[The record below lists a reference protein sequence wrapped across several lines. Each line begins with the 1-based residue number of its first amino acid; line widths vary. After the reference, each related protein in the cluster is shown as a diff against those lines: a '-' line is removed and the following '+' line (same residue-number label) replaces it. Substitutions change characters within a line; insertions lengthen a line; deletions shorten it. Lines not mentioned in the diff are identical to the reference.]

1 MRLHELFDRL
11 GDDQPDAEVTAMAL
25 DDRLVEPGTLFCCVP
40 GFERDGHDYAAA
52 AVEHGAS
59 ALLSERELA
68 LGVPEV
74 IVGDVRAAIAPAAAR
89 LSGNPTASLQMVGI
103 TGTNGKTTT
112 AFLTRAL
119 LEASGQQTGLLG
131 TVEQIIG
138 GSREPTVRT
147 TPEAIELQRCF
158 AQMVAAGDQSCVIEV
173 SSHAIALHRSDAIEW
188 DVTIFTNLSR
198 EHLDFHSDIDEYF
211 AVKSRLLIEHPGP
224 SVVNIDD
231 HYGRLLAA
239 ELSDIVTVGIT
250 SDDADLRASSIVT
263 DASGSNFSAGGLDL
277 RVPLPGDFNV
287 LNALCAVAAAR
298 LVGVDDSV
306 IAPALAAAE
315 VAPGRFQPVDAG
327 QRFAAI
333 VDYAHTPDSLENALR
348 TARSLT
354 DGRLIVVFGA
364 GGDRDGGKRPQ
375 MGRVAS
381 ELADFVVVTSD
392 NPRSEDPNAI
402 IEAIIA
408 GVDPTGAADVE
419 VVADRAEAIAEAVG
433 AAAAGDVV
441 VVAGKGHEQGQE
453 LAGGAVVEFDDAS
466 VLRAAIEELAQ

>member
-59 ALLSERELA
+59 ALLTERELA

-119 LEASGQQTGLLG
+119 MEASGQQTGLLG
-131 TVEQIIG
+131 TVEQIVG
-138 GSREPTVRT
+138 GSREATVRT

-173 SSHAIALHRSDAIEW
+173 SSHAIALHRSDAIQW
-188 DVTIFTNLSR
+188 DVTVFTNLTR

-211 AVKSRLLIEHPGP
+211 AVKSNLLIEHSGP

-239 ELSDIVTVGIT
+239 ELSDVVTVGIT

-306 IAPALAAAE
+306 IGPALAGAE

-354 DGRLIVVFGA
+354 ECRLIVVFGA
-364 GGDRDGGKRPQ
+364 GGDRDVGKRPQ

-381 ELADFVVVTSD
+381 ELADLVVVTSD

-402 IEAIIA
+402 IEAILA

-466 VLRAAIEELAQ
+466 VLRAAIEGLAQ

>member
-59 ALLSERELA
+59 ALLTERELA

-89 LSGNPTASLQMVGI
+89 LSGNPTASLQMLGI

-239 ELSDIVTVGIT
+239 ELSDVVTVGIT

-408 GVDPTGAADVE
+408 GVDPTGAADVDPE
-419 VVADRAEAIAEAVG
+419 AARSVFAEGEQVERARRREEQQCRREAE
-433 AAAAGDVV
+433 
-441 VVAGKGHEQGQE
+441 
-453 LAGGAVVEFDDAS
+453 
-466 VLRAAIEELAQ
+466 

>member
-11 GDDQPDAEVTAMAL
+11 GNDHPDAEVTAMAL

-59 ALLSERELA
+59 ALLTQRELA

-131 TVEQIIG
+131 TVEQIVG
-138 GSREPTVRT
+138 GSREATVRT

-188 DVTIFTNLSR
+188 DVTVFTNLSR

-211 AVKSRLLIEHPGP
+211 AVKSRLLVEHPGP

-239 ELSDIVTVGIT
+239 ELSDVVTVGIT
-250 SDDADLRASSIVT
+250 SDDADLCASSIVT

-306 IAPALAAAE
+306 IAPALAGAE

-381 ELADFVVVTSD
+381 ELADLVVVTSD

-402 IEAIIA
+402 IEAILA

-466 VLRAAIEELAQ
+466 VLRAAIEGLAQ

>member
-1 MRLHELFDRL
+1 MRLRELFDRL

-40 GFERDGHDYAAA
+40 GFERDGHDFAAA
-52 AVEHGAS
+52 AVERGAS
-59 ALLSERELA
+59 ALLTERELA

-74 IVGDVRAAIAPAAAR
+74 VVDDVRAAIAPAAAR
-89 LSGNPTASLQMVGI
+89 LGGNPTASLQMVGI

-119 LEASGQQTGLLG
+119 LEASGRQTGLLG
-131 TVEQIIG
+131 TVEQIVG
-138 GSREPTVRT
+138 GSREATVRT

-188 DVTIFTNLSR
+188 DVTVFTNLSR

-211 AVKSRLLIEHPGP
+211 AVKSRLLTEHSAP

-239 ELSDIVTVGIT
+239 ELSDVVTVGIT
-250 SDDADLRASSIVT
+250 SDDADLRASSIVP
-263 DASGSNFSAGGLDL
+263 DSSGSNFSAGGLEL
-277 RVPLPGDFNV
+277 RVPLPGDFNL

-298 LVGVDDSV
+298 LLGVDDSV

-327 QRFAAI
+327 QQFAAI

-354 DGRLIVVFGA
+354 GGRLIVVFGA
-364 GGDRDGGKRPQ
+364 GGDRDAGKRPQ

-381 ELADFVVVTSD
+381 ELADLVIVTSD
-392 NPRSEDPNAI
+392 NPRSEDPSAI
-402 IEAIIA
+402 IEAILA
-408 GVDPTGAADVE
+408 GVEPTGAAEVE
-419 VVADRAEAIAEAVG
+419 VVADRGEAIAEAVG

-441 VVAGKGHEQGQE
+441 LVAGKGHEQGQQ
-453 LAGGAVVEFDDAS
+453 LADGAVLEFDDAS
-466 VLRAAIEELAQ
+466 VLRAAIEGLTQ

>member
-1 MRLHELFDRL
+1 
-11 GDDQPDAEVTAMAL
+11 MAL

-40 GFERDGHDYAAA
+40 GFQRDGHDYAAA

-59 ALLSERELA
+59 ALLTERELA

-112 AFLTRAL
+112 AFLTRAM

-131 TVEQIIG
+131 TVEQIVG
-138 GSREPTVRT
+138 GSREATVRT

-211 AVKSRLLIEHPGP
+211 AVKSSLLIEHSGP

-239 ELSDIVTVGIT
+239 ELSDVVTVGIT
-250 SDDADLRASSIVT
+250 SDDADLRASAIVT

-306 IAPALAAAE
+306 IGPALAGAE

-354 DGRLIVVFGA
+354 EGRLIVVFGA

-381 ELADFVVVTSD
+381 ELADLVVVTSD
-392 NPRSEDPNAI
+392 NPRSEDPTAI
-402 IEAIIA
+402 IEAILA

-453 LAGGAVVEFDDAS
+453 LAGGAVVEFDDVS
-466 VLRAAIEELAQ
+466 VLRAAIEGLAQ

>member
-1 MRLHELFDRL
+1 MRLHELFDWL

-25 DDRLVEPGTLFCCVP
+25 DDRLVKPGTLFCCVP

-59 ALLSERELA
+59 ALLTERELA

-89 LSGNPTASLQMVGI
+89 LSGNPTTSLQMLGI

-188 DVTIFTNLSR
+188 DVTVFTNLSR

-239 ELSDIVTVGIT
+239 ELSDVVTVGIT

-327 QRFAAI
+327 QQFAAI

-402 IEAIIA
+402 IEAILA